1 MTIRK
6 SLLGQ
11 VVILAIASLYGLVI
25 APSMPNTVPIHWDLQ
40 GQPDGWGSKW
50 INLAMGPGLVLMNIV
65 LTFVLPL
72 ISPRQFEI
80 ARFSRTFGTLMLIM
94 SGLWM
99 FMYIIILHASLPG
112 SNVDL
117 VRLIVVGLFLFFALM
132 GNLLGKVRRN
142 FFVGIRTPWT
152 LADERVWEATHRYA
166 GRLWFAGGLLGAI
179 LVAIGL
185 SLPAAFVLI
194 VVLALVPAV
203 WSFFLYRRLVA

>member
-11 VVILAIASLYGLVI
+11 VVILAIAILYGLVI

-50 INLAMGPGLVLMNIV
+50 INLGMGPGLVLMNIV